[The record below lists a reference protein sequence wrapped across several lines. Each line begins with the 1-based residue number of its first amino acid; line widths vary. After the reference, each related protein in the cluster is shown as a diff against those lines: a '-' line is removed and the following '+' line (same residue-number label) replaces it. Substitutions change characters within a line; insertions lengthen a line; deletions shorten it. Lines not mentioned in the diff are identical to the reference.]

1 MRFIGFIYYFILWPI
16 ILFISFAIN
25 SIFGLVILLVVLR
38 EYWKL
43 YKLGDL
49 DMLTRMLASDKGW
62 FKAYAEAKKATDDYY
77 NLTQEMLRKRG
88 LKTRRKWWEF
98 WKD

>member
-16 ILFISFAIN
+16 ILYISFAIN
-25 SIFGLVILLVVLR
+25 PIFGLVILLVVLR

-62 FKAYAEAKKATDDYY
+62 FKAYAEAKKSADDYLA
-77 NLTQEMLRKRG
+77 LTKKIRADAEKELKKKG
-88 LKTRRKWWEF
+88 LE
-98 WKD
+98 

>member
-16 ILFISFAIN
+16 ILYISFAIN
-25 SIFGLVILLVVLR
+25 PIFGLVILLVVLR

-62 FKAYAEAKKATDDYY
+62 FKGFTEAKKATDDYSKIVDKIAK
-77 NLTQEMLRKRG
+77 QAGK
-88 LKTRRKWWEF
+88 K
-98 WKD
+98 

>member
-16 ILFISFAIN
+16 ILYISFAIN
-25 SIFGLVILLVVLR
+25 PIFGLVILLVVLR

-62 FKAYAEAKKATDDYY
+62 FKAYAEAKKSTDDYLA
-77 NLTQEMLRKRG
+77 LTKKIRADAEKELKKKG
-88 LKTRRKWWEF
+88 LE
-98 WKD
+98 